1 MNPETGTRTERVI
14 LQAVIAN
21 RLDSIAREMGLVLER
36 SARSPIFA
44 EACDFA
50 CGICN
55 DRGELVSQLSGI
67 PILATAG
74 SFSVRAVLER
84 YGDKIEDGD
93 VFIVND
99 PYYGGNHLPDIG
111 IITPVFDGGKLLFFC
126 VSRAHHGDIGGSAA
140 GSYNPRATEIFQEGV
155 RIPPLRLVS
164 RGVMVEDVLDLITYN
179 TRNPGML
186 KSDLLAQIGANRI
199 GRLRILEMLEQYRAE
214 AVCRTVEEILD
225 QAERL
230 ARERIAALPEGVFT
244 GVELVDDDGFQKE
257 PIRIEARVIK
267 KSDSLTVD
275 FTGTDPQVRG
285 FVNTSIVTTTTASC
299 IAVLWVLG
307 PDVPRNGGAF
317 RAITVNAPQGSLV
330 NPLPPAP
337 VTLSTLTPAGEII
350 SAIFRALAA
359 AVPER
364 IPAGFGR
371 YCGPSFYG
379 VDPRTGRFYV
389 GFAFCALGS
398 GGGMDGL
405 DGSPYMA
412 PISNY
417 GGVRTPNI
425 ESNEVQYP
433 HITLCHELEPGTAG
447 AGRYRGGPGIRYA
460 IRFYDP
466 DPGIVMFGD
475 GMKIPPYGLSGG
487 GPGSLNKA
495 LLRTRGQEIPLMS
508 KESPRQLQPGDSVVM
523 VSSGGGGWGKPLER
537 EPELVLR
544 DVQDGIITIETARK
558 TYGVVIEKTGG
569 NPAKEQQAVNFAE
582 TRILRRKMLT
592 GNAG

>member
-1 MNPETGTRTERVI
+1 MSPETGNRTERVI

-21 RLDSIAREMGLVLER
+21 RLDSIAGEMGLVLER

-55 DRGELVSQLSGI
+55 ARGELVSQLSGI

-74 SFSVRAVLER
+74 SFSVKAVLER
-84 YGDKIEDGD
+84 YGDTIADGD
-93 VFIVND
+93 AFIVND

-111 IITPVFDGGKLLFFC
+111 IITPVFAGGELLFFC

-140 GSYNPRATEIFQEGV
+140 GSYNPKATEIFQEGL
-155 RIPPLRLVS
+155 RIPPLRLVN
-164 RGVMVEDVLDLITYN
+164 RGVMVEEVLDLITYN

-186 KSDLLAQIGANRI
+186 KSDLLAQTGANRI
-199 GRLRILEMLEQYRAE
+199 GRLRLLEMIEQYSAGV
-214 AVCRTVEEILD
+214 VCRTVEEILD
-225 QAERL
+225 QAEIL
-230 ARERIAALPEGVFT
+230 ARERIAALPEGIFT
-244 GVELVDDDGFQKE
+244 GVELVDDDGFQEE

-267 KSDSLTVD
+267 KGDSLTVD
-275 FTGTDPQVRG
+275 FSGTDPQVRG
-285 FVNTSIVTTTTASC
+285 FVNTSIVTATTAAC

-317 RAITVNAPQGSLV
+317 RAITVNAPKGSLV
-330 NPLPPAP
+330 NPLAPAP
-337 VTLSTLTPAGEII
+337 VTLCTLTPAGEVIA
-350 SAIFRALAA
+350 AIFKALAA
-359 AVPER
+359 AAPER

-379 VDPRTGRFYV
+379 VDPRTERFYV

-398 GGGMDGL
+398 GGAMDGL

-433 HITLCHELEPGTAG
+433 HITLCHEMDPDTAG
-447 AGRYRGGPGIRYA
+447 PGRYRGGPGIRYA

-466 DPGIVMFGD
+466 KPGIAMFGD
-475 GMKIPPYGLSGG
+475 GMKIPPYGLKGG
-487 GPGSLNKA
+487 KPGSLNRA
-495 LLRTRGQEIPLMS
+495 SLCTRGEEIPLQS
-508 KESPRQLQPGDSVVM
+508 KESPRQLQPGDSVM
-523 VSSGGGGWGKPLER
+523 LVSSGGGGWGSPLER
-537 EPELVLR
+537 DPELVLQ
-544 DVQDGIITIETARK
+544 DVQDGIVSVEAARRI
-558 TYGVVIEKTGG
+558 YGVVIGNSGG
-569 NPAKEQQAVNFAE
+569 DTRVNHFSITSAN
-582 TRILRRKMLT
+582 R
-592 GNAG
+592 

>member
-1 MNPETGTRTERVI
+1 MSPDTDTRTERII

-21 RLDSIAREMGLVLER
+21 RLDSIAGEMGLVLER

-55 DRGELVSQLSGI
+55 ARGELVSQLSGI

-74 SFSVRAVLER
+74 SFSVQAVLER
-84 YGDKIEDGD
+84 YGDTIEDGD
-93 VFIVND
+93 AFIVND
-99 PYYGGNHLPDIG
+99 PYCGGNHLPDIG
-111 IITPVFDGGKLLFFC
+111 IITPVFAGGKLLFFC

-140 GSYNPRATEIFQEGV
+140 GSYNPKATEIFQEGL

-164 RGVMVEDVLDLITYN
+164 RGTMAEEVMDLITYN

-186 KSDLLAQIGANRI
+186 RSDLLAQTGANRI
-199 GRLRILEMLEQYRAE
+199 GRRRLLEMIEQYSAGV
-214 AVCRTVEEILD
+214 VCRTVGEILD
-225 QAERL
+225 QAEKL
-230 ARERIAALPEGVFT
+230 ARERITALPEGIFT
-244 GVELVDDDGFQKE
+244 GVELVDDDGFQEE

-267 KSDSLTVD
+267 KGDSLTVD
-275 FTGTDPQVRG
+275 FSGTDSQVRG
-285 FVNTSIVTTTTASC
+285 FVNTSIVTTTTAAC

-307 PDVPRNGGAF
+307 PDVPRNGGSF
-317 RAITVNAPQGSLV
+317 RAIAVNAPKGSLV
-330 NPLPPAP
+330 NPQPPAP
-337 VTLSTLTPAGEII
+337 VTLCTLTPAGEVIA
-350 SAIFRALAA
+350 AIFKALAA

-379 VDPRTGRFYV
+379 VDPRTERFYV

-425 ESNEVQYP
+425 ESNEIQYP
-433 HITLCHELEPGTAG
+433 HITLWHEMVPDTAG
-447 AGRYRGGPGIRYA
+447 PGRYRGGPGLRYA

-466 DPGIVMFGD
+466 EPGIAMFGD
-475 GMKIPPYGLSGG
+475 GMKIPPYGLDGG
-487 GPGSLNKA
+487 EPGSLNRA
-495 LLRTRGQEIPLMS
+495 SLCTRKEEIPLQS
-508 KESPRQLQPGDSVVM
+508 KESPRQLQPGDSVLM
-523 VSSGGGGWGKPLER
+523 LSSGGGGWGSPLER
-537 EPELVLR
+537 DPELVLQ
-544 DVQDGIITIETARK
+544 DVQDGIVSVEAARK
-558 TYGVVIEKTGG
+558 FYGVVIGNSGG
-569 NPAKEQQAVNFAE
+569 DPRVNHFSI
-582 TRILRRKMLT
+582 TSVNR
-592 GNAG
+592 